1 MRRPRSSLPTTRIAP
16 VAAALF
22 VAFVAATAVAA
33 AQGNYPSRLIKFVVP
48 VPPGAFAD
56 TLPRLIG
63 EKLAAMW
70 GQPVIIENRPGAASN
85 LGAEAVAKAAPD
97 GYTLLATPPGPLVVN
112 QSLYAKLPFDPETF
126 VPVTV
131 MAALPYV
138 LLANP
143 GLPFSNV
150 AEFVAYAK
158 ANPDKLNFGSAG
170 IGSPPHL
177 AMEWLKTLAG
187 IRMTHVPYRGSGPA
201 LADLV
206 AGHVGLM
213 FDNIGNPVPLI
224 RDGKVR
230 ALGVASEQR
239 IAALPDVAPIAE
251 IFPSFKV
258 TTWFAIVTPPK
269 TPPEIAAKLS
279 AAFGEILRM
288 PDVVRRIQESY
299 GTPVGGSPAE
309 TAALI
314 KTETERWRAIVQ
326 AAGIKPE

>member
-1 MRRPRSSLPTTRIAP
+1 MTPYRRRAIEQTMKTAF

-22 VAFVAATAVAA
+22 AAATAVAA
-33 AQGNYPSRLIKFVVP
+33 AQGNYPSRLIKIVVP

-85 LGAEAVAKAAPD
+85 LGAEAAAKATPD

-112 QSLYAKLPFDPETF
+112 QSLYAKLPFDPAAF

-143 GLPFSNV
+143 GLPFSNIQ
-150 AEFVAYAK
+150 EFVAYAK

-170 IGSPPHL
+170 IGSPPQL

-187 IRMTHVPYRGSGPA
+187 VRMTHVPYKGSGLA

-206 AGHVGLM
+206 AGHVDLM

-230 ALGVASEQR
+230 ALGVASEKR

-251 IFPSFKV
+251 TFPSFRV
-258 TTWFAIVTPPK
+258 TTWFAIVAPPK

-279 AAFGEILRM
+279 AAIGEILQM
-288 PDVVRRIQESY
+288 PDVVKRLQDSY
-299 GTPVGGSPAE
+299 ATPVGGSPAE

-314 KTETERWRAIVQ
+314 KAETARWRMIIQ

>member
-1 MRRPRSSLPTTRIAP
+1 MLRTIL
-16 VAAALF
+16 VAATLF
-22 VAFVAATAVAA
+22 VATTAVAA
-33 AQGNYPSRLIKFVVP
+33 AQGNYPSRLIKIVVP

-56 TLPRLIG
+56 TLPRLLG
-63 EKLAAMW
+63 EKLATMW

-131 MAALPYV
+131 MASLPYV

-143 GLPFSNV
+143 ALPFSNV
-150 AEFVAYAK
+150 AESVAYAK

-170 IGSPPHL
+170 VGSPPHL

-213 FDNIGNPVPLI
+213 FDNVGNPVPLI

-251 IFPSFKV
+251 TFPNFKV
-258 TTWFAIVTPPK
+258 TTWFAIVAPPK
-269 TPPEIAAKLS
+269 TSPEIAAKLS

-299 GTPVGGSPAE
+299 GTPVGGSPAD
-309 TAALI
+309 TATLD

>member
-1 MRRPRSSLPTTRIAP
+1 MSRPRPSLATIRTGLIA
-16 VAAALF
+16 ATLLG
-22 VAFVAATAVAA
+22 AFVAATAVAA
-33 AQGNYPSRLIKFVVP
+33 AQGNYPSRLIKIVVP

-56 TLPRLIG
+56 TLPRVIG
-63 EKLAAMW
+63 EKLAALW

-143 GLPFSNV
+143 ALPFSNV

-213 FDNIGNPVPLI
+213 FDNVGNPVPLI

-230 ALGVASEQR
+230 ALGVASEQP

-251 IFPSFKV
+251 TFPSFKV
-258 TTWFAIVTPPK
+258 TTWFAIVAPPK

-279 AAFGEILRM
+279 SAFGEILRM
-288 PDVVRRIQESY
+288 PDVVRRIHDSY
-299 GTPVGGSPAE
+299 GTPVGGSPAD
-309 TAALI
+309 TATLI
-314 KTETERWRAIVQ
+314 RTETERWRAIVQ

>member
-1 MRRPRSSLPTTRIAP
+1 MSRRQSRLPTLRTIL
-16 VAAALF
+16 VAATVF
-22 VAFVAATAVAA
+22 VAGTAVAA
-33 AQGNYPSRLIKFVVP
+33 AQGNYPNRLIKIIVP

-143 GLPFSNV
+143 ALPFANV
-150 AEFVAYAK
+150 AEFVTYAK

-213 FDNIGNPVPLI
+213 FDNVGNPVPLI

-230 ALGVASEQR
+230 ALGVASER
-239 IAALPDVAPIAE
+239 RLAVLPDVAPIAE
-251 IFPSFKV
+251 TFPSFKV
-258 TTWFAIVTPPK
+258 TTWFAIVAPPK

-288 PDVVRRIQESY
+288 PDVGRRIQDSY
-299 GTPVGGSPAE
+299 GTPVGGSPAD
-309 TAALI
+309 TATLI

-326 AAGIKPE
+326 AAGIKAE

>member
-1 MRRPRSSLPTTRIAP
+1 MNRRLSSLPVLRTIL
-16 VAAALF
+16 VAATL
-22 VAFVAATAVAA
+22 FVAATAVAT
-33 AQGNYPSRLIKFVVP
+33 AQGNYPSRLIKIVVP

-63 EKLAAMW
+63 EKLAALW

-97 GYTLLATPPGPLVVN
+97 GYTLLATTPGPLVVN

-143 GLPFSNV
+143 ALPFSNV

-206 AGHVGLM
+206 PA
-213 FDNIGNPVPLI
+213 
-224 RDGKVR
+224 
-230 ALGVASEQR
+230 
-239 IAALPDVAPIAE
+239 
-251 IFPSFKV
+251 
-258 TTWFAIVTPPK
+258 T
-269 TPPEIAAKLS
+269 S
-279 AAFGEILRM
+279 A
-288 PDVVRRIQESY
+288 
-299 GTPVGGSPAE
+299 
-309 TAALI
+309 
-314 KTETERWRAIVQ
+314 
-326 AAGIKPE
+326 

>member
-1 MRRPRSSLPTTRIAP
+1 MVRTTLS
-16 VAAALF
+16 AAALL
-22 VAFVAATAVAA
+22 VAATVVAA
-33 AQGNYPSRLIKFVVP
+33 AQGNYPSRLIKIIVP

-56 TLPRLIG
+56 TLPRVIG

-85 LGAEAVAKAAPD
+85 LGAEAAAKASPD

-112 QSLYAKLPFDPETF
+112 QSLYAKLPFDPEAF

-143 GLPFSNV
+143 AVPFSDVQGLV
-150 AEFVAYAK
+150 AHAK

-187 IRMTHVPYRGSGPA
+187 IRMTHVPYKGSGLA
-201 LADLV
+201 LTDLV
-206 AGHVGLM
+206 AGHVDLM
-213 FDNIGNPVPLI
+213 FDNIGNPVPLV

-230 ALGVASEQR
+230 ALGVASEKR
-239 IAALPDVAPIAE
+239 ITALPDVAPIAE
-251 IFPSFKV
+251 TFSSFKV
-258 TTWFAIVTPPK
+258 TTWFAIVAPAK

-279 AAFGEILRM
+279 TAIGEILQM
-288 PDVVRRIQESY
+288 PDVVTRLQASY
-299 GTPVGGSPAE
+299 ATAIGGSPAA

-314 KTETERWRAIVQ
+314 KAETERWRMIVQ

>member
-1 MRRPRSSLPTTRIAP
+1 MRRPRSSLATIRTALT
-16 VAAALF
+16 AAAL
-22 VAFVAATAVAA
+22 VGAFVATTGVAL
-33 AQGNYPSRLIKFVVP
+33 AQGRYPSRLIKIVVP

-56 TLPRLIG
+56 TLPRLLG
-63 EKLAAMW
+63 EKLAVMW

-97 GYTLLATPPGPLVVN
+97 GYTMLATPPGPLVVN
-112 QSLYAKLPFDPETF
+112 QNLYAKLPFDPEAF

-131 MAALPYV
+131 MASLPYV

-143 GLPFSNV
+143 GLPFSDV
-150 AEFVAYAK
+150 AQLVAYAK
-158 ANPDKLNFGSAG
+158 ANSDKLSFGSAG

-177 AMEWLKTLAG
+177 AMEWLKALAG

-206 AGHVGLM
+206 AGHIGLM
-213 FDNIGNPVPLI
+213 FDNVGNPVPLI

-239 IAALPDVAPIAE
+239 LAALPDVAPIAE
-251 IFPSFKV
+251 TFPTFKV
-258 TTWFAIVTPPK
+258 TTWFAIVAPPN

-279 AAFGEILRM
+279 AAFGQILQM
-288 PDVVRRIQESY
+288 PEVTRRLQDSY
-299 GTPVGGSPAE
+299 AAPVGGSPAD

-314 KTETERWRAIVQ
+314 KNETERWRKIIQ

>member
-1 MRRPRSSLPTTRIAP
+1 MLRTIL
-16 VAAALF
+16 VAATLF
-22 VAFVAATAVAA
+22 VATTAVAA
-33 AQGNYPSRLIKFVVP
+33 AQGNYPSRLIKIVVP

-56 TLPRLIG
+56 TLPRLLG

-131 MAALPYV
+131 MASLPYV

-143 GLPFSNV
+143 ALPFSNV

-158 ANPDKLNFGSAG
+158 ASPDKLNFGSAG

-206 AGHVGLM
+206 AGHVNLM
-213 FDNIGNPVPLI
+213 FDNVGNPVPLI

-230 ALGVASEQR
+230 ALGVATEQR

-258 TTWFAIVTPPK
+258 TTWFAIVAPPK

-299 GTPVGGSPAE
+299 GTPVGGSPAD
-309 TAALI
+309 TATLV

>member
-1 MRRPRSSLPTTRIAP
+1 MKRSGSSRRIARTTLS
-16 VAAALF
+16 ALALL
-22 VAFVAATAVAA
+22 VTATVVAA
-33 AQGNYPSRLIKFVVP
+33 AQDNYPSRLIKIVVP

-56 TLPRLIG
+56 TLPRIIG

-85 LGAEAVAKAAPD
+85 LGAEAAAKATPD

-112 QSLYAKLPFDPETF
+112 QSLYARLPFEPEAF

-143 GLPFSNV
+143 GLPFSDLKG
-150 AEFVAYAK
+150 FVAYAK
-158 ANPDKLNFGSAG
+158 ANPAKLNFGSAG

-177 AMEWLKTLAG
+177 AMEWLQALAD

-206 AGHVGLM
+206 AGHVNLM
-213 FDNIGNPVPLI
+213 FDNVGNPVPLI

-239 IAALPDVAPIAE
+239 IAALPDVAPIGE
-251 IFPSFKV
+251 TFPGFGV
-258 TTWFAIVTPPK
+258 TTWFAVVAPPK

-279 AAFGEILRM
+279 AAIGEILQM
-288 PDVVRRIQESY
+288 PDVVSRLQASY
-299 GTPVGGSPAE
+299 ATAVGGSPAA

-314 KTETERWRAIVQ
+314 KAETERWRMIIQ

>member
-1 MRRPRSSLPTTRIAP
+1 MSRPRSSLPKTGTIL

-33 AQGNYPSRLIKFVVP
+33 AQGNYPSRLIKIVVP

-143 GLPFSNV
+143 GLPFSNM

-213 FDNIGNPVPLI
+213 FDNVGNPVPLI

-258 TTWFAIVTPPK
+258 TTWFAIVAPPK
-269 TPPEIAAKLS
+269 IPPEIAAKLS

-288 PDVVRRIQESY
+288 PDVVRGYRSPTARRSAARRP
-299 GTPVGGSPAE
+299 TPP
-309 TAALI
+309 
-314 KTETERWRAIVQ
+314 R
-326 AAGIKPE
+326 